1 MKSRYIFIIFLSVL
15 MLGSCTPPKRPIHS
29 SSSEIPTSTS
39 ILSTS
44 EVTPSTSS
52 VSTTSSP
59 ISSTSSITPIIP
71 ILKKIELD
79 RTNLNFNLNPSKFY
93 GSEILTT
100 SFEGEGDYSTD
111 VEWITSNENVATVD
125 EGLVTAVTVGEC
137 SITVRSTVYENIEAT
152 CLVSVINDEPTVT
165 MVSVDPSSGIIDLH
179 YDNTK
184 QFTAMVYG
192 ENNPSQDVIWSVNN
206 GAQIENGLVTV
217 TKKGTYTVTATSV
230 IDNQKSGS
238 ATLIVNDTTPVVTS
252 VTVTPSTSTLDLYEK
267 SSTPSSVQLTAKVY
281 GTNYPSQ
288 EVTWRSSNE
297 AVAKVSNNGLVTA
310 IGKGSAVIYAD
321 SVEDSRKS
329 GSSKITVVDTTP
341 IVKSITV
348 QESIS
353 VHIGST
359 GKIVA
364 TVNGDNL
371 TTEAKKVIW
380 SIEDTTIASIASD
393 GTITPKKLGTT
404 TITVTSEYNPSV
416 SAKSTLI
423 VDEESKKDAYTI
435 LLYISGCNLES
446 DGGYAT
452 DNINAILA
460 AGKIPSGV
468 NIVIETGG
476 STSWKNSNYGN
487 RSYLTRLHVE
497 GSSIVRD
504 SQISRTDMS
513 KSSTLQSFIE
523 YGLTNYD
530 AEQVGLILWNHGG
543 AMGGVCSDYL
553 ASDTYDALN
562 TTEVHSAVAG
572 AFSKLGRSASDK
584 LTWIGYDACLMGVAD
599 IATVNSDYFEYMV
612 GAEESEAG
620 DGWDYTTWVKALYA
634 NPSITPKE
642 LLSKICTSFVNQFGS
657 SSYNNQTLAAY
668 DLSKINAL
676 VTAFNQYVSNINPGN
691 NWTSVKTAYN
701 SSLKFGED
709 SGIYSFSVADFNDF
723 LTKLKTQSAFSGY
736 DQTNVQTALSNM
748 IIANAYGKYYSSTK
762 PCGATL
768 FVPCDSYYASTSK
781 SDYSGSNN
789 TRFSAWQ
796 TVCLNNGTFSYY

>member
-1 MKSRYIFIIFLSVL
+1 
-15 MLGSCTPPKRPIHS
+15 MLGSCTPLKRPIHS

-52 VSTTSSP
+52 VSVTSVP
-59 ISSTSSITPIIP
+59 ISSSSSITPIIP
-71 ILKKIELD
+71 VLKKIELD

-93 GSEILTT
+93 ASEILTA

-184 QFTAMVYG
+184 QFTATVYG

-252 VTVTPSTSTLDLYEK
+252 VTVSPSTSTLDLYEK
-267 SSTPSSVQLTAKVY
+267 SSTPSSVQLKAKVY

-297 AVAKVSNNGLVTA
+297 AVAKVSNTGLVTA

-329 GSSKITVVDTTP
+329 GSSKITVVNTTP
-341 IVKSITV
+341 VVKSITV
-348 QESIS
+348 QESIN

-380 SIEDTTIASIASD
+380 SIEDTAIASIASD

-416 SAKSTLI
+416 SAKSTLT
-423 VDEESKKDAYTI
+423 VDEEPKKDAYTI

-476 STSWKNSNYGN
+476 STSWENSNYGN
-487 RSYLTRLHVE
+487 RNYLTRLHVE

-553 ASDTYDALN
+553 ASDKYDALN
-562 TTEVHSAVAG
+562 TAEVHSAVAG

-634 NPSITPKE
+634 NPSIAPKD

-657 SSYNNQTLAAY
+657 SSYNDQTLAAY
-668 DLSKINAL
+668 DLSKTNAL
-676 VTAFNQYVSNINPGN
+676 VTAFNQYVNDIKPGN

-701 SSLKFGED
+701 SSLKFGQSE
-709 SGIYSFSVADFNDF
+709 GIYSFSVADFNNF

-768 FVPCDSYYASTSK
+768 FVPCDSSYYASTSK

>member
-1 MKSRYIFIIFLSVL
+1 MKSRYIFTIFLSVL

-59 ISSTSSITPIIP
+59 ISSTTSITPIIP

-125 EGLVTAVTVGEC
+125 EGLVNAVTVGEC

-184 QFTAMVYG
+184 QFTAVVYG

-297 AVAKVSNNGLVTA
+297 AVAKVSNAGLVTA

-341 IVKSITV
+341 VVKSITI
-348 QESIS
+348 QETIN
-353 VHIGST
+353 VYLGST
-359 GKIVA
+359 GQIVA

-371 TTEAKKVIW
+371 TNEHKKVNW
-380 SIEDTTIASIASD
+380 SITDTTVASIDSN
-393 GTITPKKLGTT
+393 GLITPKKIGTT
-404 TITVTSEYNPSV
+404 KIIATSEFNPAV
-416 SAKSTLI
+416 HAESTLI
-423 VDEESKKDAYTI
+423 IDERPTKDAYTI

-446 DGGYAT
+446 DYGYAT
-452 DNINAILA
+452 KNINDILA
-460 AGKIPSGV
+460 AGKIPSDV

-476 STSWKNSNYGN
+476 SKSWQNSTYGTKN
-487 RSYLTRLHVE
+487 YLTRLHVE

-504 SQISRTDMS
+504 SQIARTDMS

-572 AFSKLGRSASDK
+572 AFNNLGRSASDK

-634 NPSITPKE
+634 NPYITPE
-642 LLSKICTSFVNQFGS
+642 TLLSKICTSFVNQFGS

-668 DLSKINAL
+668 DLSKTDAL
-676 VTAFNQYVSNINPGN
+676 VSAFNQYIKNIKPGN
-691 NWTSVKTAYN
+691 NWQSVKSAYN
-701 SSLKFGED
+701 SSLKFGASD
-709 SGIYSFSVADFNDF
+709 NIYSFSVADFNDF
-723 LTKLKTQSAFSGY
+723 LANIKAQSAFSGY
-736 DQTNVQTALSNM
+736 DQTNVKTALSNM
-748 IIANAYGKYYSSTK
+748 IIANAYGKYYSSVK

-768 FVPCDSYYASTSK
+768 FVPCDSYYASTTK

-789 TRFSAWQ
+789 TRFSEWQ